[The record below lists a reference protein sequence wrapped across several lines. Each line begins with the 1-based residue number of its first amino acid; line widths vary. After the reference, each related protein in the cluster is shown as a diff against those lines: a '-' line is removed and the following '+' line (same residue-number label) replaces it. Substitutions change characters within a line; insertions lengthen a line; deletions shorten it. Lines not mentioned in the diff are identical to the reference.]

1 MANGEL
7 AAGLATVFRGGGEG
21 MVCMFL
27 CQPCG
32 GGLQTNR
39 VLLFDSVHPAPF
51 RNLART
57 FPSRVYR
64 PRITTSP
71 RLFRVHS
78 PRASSDRTDPFGLLI
93 AINHVST
100 RDSSSIPEKL
110 TFGLFLFFFIYLFE
124 QCINLT
130 TSRLRSFGFVS
141 NGIEMKCCLQ
151 QKGQSS

>member
-1 MANGEL
+1 MRWTLLLSFALIAVSCYSRIAL
-7 AAGLATVFRGGGEG
+7 ARRGWPGVFMGVEWRTEGSRLDSLFSGG

-27 CQPCG
+27 CQPFG

-51 RNLART
+51 RDLART

-71 RLFRVHS
+71 RLFRVHFYEHPRTNKS
-78 PRASSDRTDPFGLLI
+78 PDLLI

-100 RDSSSIPEKL
+100 RRFVENGSYLHIERKL
-110 TFGLFLFFFIYLFE
+110 SFFL
-124 QCINLT
+124 NL
-130 TSRLRSFGFVS
+130 
-141 NGIEMKCCLQ
+141 III
-151 QKGQSS
+151 